1 MEALTE
7 QLFDR
12 QIYATDRDYI
22 ALVRE
27 LGYRQQQG
35 GEHQPTVYTHS
46 YGCQQ
51 NVADG
56 EKLDGLFLEMGYIF
70 AESPLEADV
79 VLYNT
84 CAVRE
89 GAEDRVFGN
98 VGALKKAKAANP
110 NMVIAL
116 CGCMTQQEH
125 VARRIRRSFSFVD
138 IVFGAGAMHR
148 LPALLY
154 QKLTE
159 GGRIFE
165 LADPTAAVVEGLPV
179 HRQEG
184 ARAWLPIMYGCD
196 NFCSFCVVPLVRGR
210 ERSRKPEEILREA
223 GELIAKGYREITLLG
238 QNVNSYGKGL
248 EETINFSEL
257 LKRLCSIPGDFRLRF
272 MTSHPKDCTREL
284 IDTIAENE
292 KIYNHIHLPVQ
303 SGSDHILREMNR
315 GYTAAQYLELISY
328 ARERIPGVTFTSDI
342 IVGFPGET
350 SEDFEQTLELVKQ
363 LEAESLFTFLYS
375 KREGTRAAKMDDPIS
390 PQEKK
395 LWFQELCDLQNS
407 ITSRHLEDMVGGVYA
422 VLVDGPARTPDLLS
436 GRNYSNIIVD
446 FPGSPDLIGQF
457 VAVKVTRAMHFAAA
471 GELAEK

>member
-1 MEALTE
+1 MTE

-12 QIYATDRDYI
+12 QVNETDRDYI
-22 ALVRE
+22 SLVRE
-27 LGYRQQQG
+27 LGYRRQQT
-35 GEHQPTVYTHS
+35 GERQPTVYTHS

-125 VARRIRRSFSFVD
+125 VARRIKGSFSFVD

-165 LADPTAAVVEGLPV
+165 LADPTAAVVEGLPI

-210 ERSRKPEEILREA
+210 ERSRRPEEILREA
-223 GELIAKGYREITLLG
+223 GELVAKGYKEITLLG

-257 LKRLCSIPGDFRLRF
+257 LKRLCAIPGDFRLRF

-303 SGSDHILREMNR
+303 SGSDRILREMNR

-350 SEDFEQTLELVKQ
+350 REDFEQTLELVKK
-363 LEAESLFTFLYS
+363 LEAESLFTFIYS
-375 KREGTRAAKMDDPIS
+375 RREGTRAAKMGDPVS
-390 PQEKK
+390 AHEKK

-407 ITSRHLEDMVGGVYA
+407 ITSQHLEDMVGRVYD
-422 VLVDGPARTPDLLS
+422 VLVDGPARTPDMLS

-457 VAVKVTRAMHFAAA
+457 VPVKVTRAMHFAVA

>member
-1 MEALTE
+1 MTE

-12 QIYATDRDYI
+12 QVNETNRDYI
-22 ALVRE
+22 SLVRE
-27 LGYRQQQG
+27 LGYRQQQT
-35 GEHQPTVYTHS
+35 GERQPTVYTHS

-125 VARRIRRSFSFVD
+125 VARRIKGSFSFVD

-165 LADPTAAVVEGLPV
+165 LADPTAAVVEGLPI

-210 ERSRKPEEILREA
+210 ERSRQPEEILREA
-223 GELIAKGYREITLLG
+223 GELVAKGYREITLLG

-248 EETINFSEL
+248 EEAINFSEL
-257 LKRLCSIPGDFRLRF
+257 LKRLCAIPGDFRLRF

-303 SGSDHILREMNR
+303 SGSDRILREMNR

-350 SEDFEQTLELVKQ
+350 REDFEQTLELVKK
-363 LEAESLFTFLYS
+363 LEAESLFTFIYS
-375 KREGTRAAKMDDPIS
+375 RREGTRAAKMDDPTS
-390 PQEKK
+390 ALEKK

-407 ITSRHLEDMVGGVYA
+407 ITSQHLEDMVGGVYN
-422 VLVDGPARTPDLLS
+422 VLVDGPARTPDMLS
-436 GRNYSNIIVD
+436 GRNCSNIIVD

-457 VAVKVTRAMHFAAA
+457 VPVEVIRAMHFAVA